1 MSKITLKSIK
11 KLIKSRLKT
20 EFDIIKDAEVHRLK
34 QSSTYIGI
42 VGLVASVGATTQLDA
57 SEYWMTLASTVV
69 SLYFIYHQ
77 KKAS

>member
-42 VGLVASVGATTQLDA
+42 TGLAASIAATTEIDPSQC
-57 SEYWMTLASTVV
+57 WVTLVTSAF
-69 SLYFIYHQ
+69 SLYLIYYQ